1 MATESPSK
9 DDDFVTGDV
18 RSQIHATL
26 LSMHVLWLRE
36 HNRIAERLAE
46 ALKYKIDKMS
56 PKEQDEILFQVR
68 FVSFQKTV
76 ARVSPPNYS
85 EPLWCGNSLES
96 LHSQSQNNWEVFV
109 SWQNPCT
116 GFTGFTDWT
125 GARVSWSANRGLM
138 SVGMASS
145 WPRGHGFN
153 SCRKFFLT
161 MHAIQMSL
169 VHSLKIWKIGLM
181 VVTRDQIK
189 IDWRCA

>member
-96 LHSQSQNNWEVFV
+96 LHSQSQYNWEVFV

-125 GARVSWSANRGLM
+125 GARVSWSN
-138 SVGMASS
+138 VG
-145 WPRGHGFN
+145 WHGFVMTKR
-153 SCRKFFLT
+153 SWVQFLPKVLFN
-161 MHAIQMSL
+161 HAC
-169 VHSLKIWKIGLM
+169 HSDVFGALIKNLKNRSDGGDKGS
-181 VVTRDQIK
+181 D
-189 IDWRCA
+189 